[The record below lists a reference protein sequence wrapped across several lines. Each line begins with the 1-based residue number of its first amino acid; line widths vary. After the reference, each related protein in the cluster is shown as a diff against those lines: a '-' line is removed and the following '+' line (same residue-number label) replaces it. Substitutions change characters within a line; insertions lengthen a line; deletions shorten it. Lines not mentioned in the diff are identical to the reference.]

1 MSSTKRKA
9 PVVELQ
15 RRVRARRE
23 PSEELASVSSL
34 NEYKSSTDDSD
45 DGISSE
51 FEEEKVST
59 LSPAPRRS

>member
-23 PSEELASVSSL
+23 ASEELHSASSINEEAPSEE
-34 NEYKSSTDDSD
+34 DSD
-45 DGISSE
+45 DASTSKSE
-51 FEEEKVST
+51 NEVCIRLLK
-59 LSPAPRRS
+59 LKC